1 MKSSS
6 NSAAIDTRE
15 FQTSWRI
22 LVLAMLGIGISINSS
37 LLYGFGTLVVP
48 LEEAFGWSRSALQ
61 IAITF
66 LFIGAVIALQV
77 VGWLNLR
84 YGLKRVTTVSM
95 SLTVLGYLT
104 ATQIGGSIWT
114 LYLVF
119 VLIPIL
125 SIGCLA
131 VSWTQL
137 LNMWFEKNRGLA
149 LAIGLSGTG
158 LAAATIPPLLSWGIS
173 TWDWRAAFI
182 ILALINLL
190 LLLPLTM
197 RWFSVPEPKAHE
209 GEADKLAADRSITGL
224 TFKEGFTSKR
234 FWICNIALALVISVV
249 IGMVTNTVPILRD
262 LGLSA
267 EEAGLVFSGFGL
279 SLVFGR
285 VLVGYLLDRMW
296 PPAISALSLAMPAIG
311 CIILLSGTTDF
322 TLLLLAAISIGF
334 GAGAELDIAAF
345 LIARYFGLREYG
357 RLFGFHI
364 GLLTATSAAA
374 PLLFAAFLSQ
384 TGTYDLMLIYCLIC
398 SIVGPLML
406 LMLGR
411 PPRFDADD
419 RLISPTAA

>member
-1 MKSSS
+1 MNTFG
-6 NSAAIDTRE
+6 NSAAIDTSE
-15 FQTSWRI
+15 FRTSWRI
-22 LVLAMLGIGISINSS
+22 LILAMLGIGISINSS

-48 LEEAFGWSRSALQ
+48 LEETFGWSRSALQ

-66 LFIGAVIALQV
+66 LFVGAVIALQV

-84 YGLKRVTTVSM
+84 YGLKKVTSVSM
-95 SLTVLGYLT
+95 SLTVLGYLA

-190 LLLPLTM
+190 LLLPLTLC
-197 RWFSVPEPKAHE
+197 WFSVPQPKAHE
-209 GEADKLAADRSITGL
+209 SEADKLAAQRSVTGM
-224 TFKEGFTSKR
+224 TFKEGFTSKK

-285 VLVGYLLDRMW
+285 VLVGYLLDRVW
-296 PPAISALSLAMPAIG
+296 PPGISALSLAMPAFG

-345 LIARYFGLREYG
+345 LIARYFGLKEYG

-384 TGTYDLMLIYCLIC
+384 TGSYNLMLIYCLAC
-398 SIVGPLML
+398 SVIGPLML
-406 LMLGR
+406 LTLGR
-411 PPRFDADD
+411 PPRFEQAH
-419 RLISPTAA
+419 TANPVAA

>member
-1 MKSSS
+1 MSFPG
-6 NSAAIDTRE
+6 NSIAIDINE
-15 FQTSWRI
+15 FRTSWRI
-22 LVLAMLGIGISINSS
+22 LALAVLGIGISINSS

-48 LEEAFGWSRSALQ
+48 LEETFGWSRSALQ

-84 YGLKRVTTVSM
+84 YGLKKVTTISI
-95 SLTVLGYLT
+95 SLTVLGYLA
-104 ATQIGGSIWT
+104 ATQISGSIWT

-190 LLLPLTM
+190 LLLPLTVC
-197 RWFSVPEPKAHE
+197 WFLVPKSKERDCKV
-209 GEADKLAADRSITGL
+209 DNLAAQRSLIGM
-224 TFKEGFTSKR
+224 TFKEGFTSRK
-234 FWICNIALALVISVV
+234 FWICNISLALVISVI
-249 IGMVTNTVPILRD
+249 IGMVTNTIPILRD

-267 EEAGLVFSGFGL
+267 EEAGLIFGGFGL

-285 VLVGYLLDRMW
+285 VLVGYLLDRVW
-296 PPAISALSLAMPAIG
+296 PPGISALSLAMPAFG
-311 CIILLSGTTDF
+311 CIIFLSGTADF

-334 GAGAELDIAAF
+334 GAGAEFDISAF
-345 LIARYFGLREYG
+345 LIARYFGLKEYG

-374 PLLFAAFLSQ
+374 PLLFATFYSL
-384 TGTYDLMLIYCLIC
+384 TGSYKLMLIYCLTC
-398 SIVGPLML
+398 SIIGPLML
-406 LMLGR
+406 LALGR
-411 PPRFDADD
+411 PPR
-419 RLISPTAA
+419 LGNVYIPNPTIA

>member
-1 MKSSS
+1 MNTSG
-6 NSAAIDTRE
+6 NSAAIDTSE
-15 FQTSWRI
+15 FRTSWRI
-22 LVLAMLGIGISINSS
+22 LILAMLGIGISINSS

-48 LEEAFGWSRSALQ
+48 LEETFGWSRSALQ

-66 LFIGAVIALQV
+66 LFVGAVIALQV

-84 YGLKRVTTVSM
+84 YGLKKVTSVSM
-95 SLTVLGYLT
+95 SLTVLGYLA

-190 LLLPLTM
+190 LLLPLTLC
-197 RWFSVPEPKAHE
+197 WFSVPQPKTNESA
-209 GEADKLAADRSITGL
+209 ADKLAAQRSVTGM
-224 TFKEGFTSKR
+224 TFKEGFTSKK

-262 LGLSA
+262 MGLSA
-267 EEAGLVFSGFGL
+267 EEAGLIFSGFGL

-285 VLVGYLLDRMW
+285 VLVGYLLDRVW
-296 PPAISALSLAMPAIG
+296 PPGIWLHHFAQWHHGLYSAIAG
-311 CIILLSGTTDF
+311 CHFNWLW
-322 TLLLLAAISIGF
+322 
-334 GAGAELDIAAF
+334 
-345 LIARYFGLREYG
+345 RR
-357 RLFGFHI
+357 
-364 GLLTATSAAA
+364 
-374 PLLFAAFLSQ
+374 
-384 TGTYDLMLIYCLIC
+384 C
-398 SIVGPLML
+398 
-406 LMLGR
+406 
-411 PPRFDADD
+411 
-419 RLISPTAA
+419 